1 MEIYKRLL
9 KYLKFYWKRLV
20 LAMICMWGVG
30 GMTGASAMLVK
41 NVLDDVFINKDE
53 NMLKLIPVAIII
65 IYIFKGIFYFF
76 QSYLMFYVG
85 QSVVKDIRDELY
97 SHIQRQPMSFFAK
110 NPTGTLMSRITYDV
124 NMISSAVSDAFS
136 SLLRDSFTVVILLG
150 VVIFRD
156 WELALIALVVYPFA
170 LYPITKFGRKMRKV
184 GTKSQLAMGYI
195 TSFLHETIA
204 GARIVKAFGMEQY
217 ESERFARA
225 NEHFLKLTMKS
236 RKVRALTMPV
246 MEILGAVAASAVI
259 WYGGFKV
266 MEGKMTTGEFFS
278 FLTALM
284 FLYQPVKKLSSVN
297 NVIQE
302 ALAAAERIF
311 ALLDKEPDI
320 QDSSHAREI
329 TGLKER
335 VSFSGVHFCYDDENV
350 IDGFDLEVKKGER
363 IAFVGSSG
371 AGKTTLVN
379 LIPRFYDV
387 TGGGIFI
394 DGEDIRN
401 VTLPSLR
408 DLIAI
413 VSQETILF
421 NDTVRNNIAYGKK
434 ETSHEAV
441 IRAARAAFAHD
452 FIMEL
457 PEGYNTE
464 VGEQGVRLSGG
475 QRQRLSIARAL
486 LKNAPMLILDEATSA
501 LDTESEQLVQ
511 QALDNLMKDR
521 TSFVIAHRLSTVV
534 KADRIVVLHKGRL
547 AEEGK
552 HEELLK
558 SGGLYAKLWD
568 RQFADI

>member
-1 MEIYKRLL
+1 MEIYRRLL
-9 KYLKFYWKRLV
+9 KYLKSYWKRLA

-53 NMLKLIPVAIII
+53 YMLKLIPIVIIV
-65 IYIFKGIFYFF
+65 IYIFKGFFYFF

-136 SLLRDSFTVVILLG
+136 SLLRDSFTVIVLFG
-150 VVIFRD
+150 VVIYRD

-170 LYPITKFGRKMRKV
+170 LYPITKFGKKMRKV
-184 GTKSQLAMGYI
+184 GSKSQVAMGYI

-217 ESERFARA
+217 ESDRFAEANERFM
-225 NEHFLKLTMKS
+225 KLIMKS
-236 RKVRALTMPV
+236 RKVRSLTMPV
-246 MEILGAVAASAVI
+246 MEFLGAIAVSAII

-266 MEGKMTTGEFFS
+266 MGGKMTTGEFFS

-284 FLYQPVKKLSSVN
+284 LLYQPVKKLSTVN
-297 NVIQE
+297 NAIQE

-311 ALLDKEPDI
+311 ALLDREPEI
-320 QDSSHAREI
+320 QDGPSVGEVS
-329 TGLKER
+329 TLKEKI
-335 VSFSGVHFCYDDENV
+335 SFSNVYFKYDDENV
-350 IDGFDLEVKKGER
+350 IDGFNLEVKKGER
-363 IAFVGSSG
+363 TAFVGSSG

-401 VTLPSLR
+401 IKISSLR
-408 DLIAI
+408 NLIAI

-434 ETSHEAV
+434 ETSHEEIV
-441 IRAARAAFAHD
+441 GAAKAAFAHD

-457 PEGYNTE
+457 PDGYDTE
-464 VGEQGVRLSGG
+464 IGEQGVRLSGG

-486 LKNAPMLILDEATSA
+486 LKNAPLLILDEATSA
-501 LDTESEQLVQ
+501 LDSESEKLVQ

-521 TSFVIAHRLSTVV
+521 TSFVIAHRLSTIVG
-534 KADRIVVLHKGRL
+534 ADRIVVLDKGRL
-547 AEEGK
+547 AEEGR

-558 SGGLYAKLWD
+558 SGGLYAKLWEG
-568 RQFADI
+568 QFADN

>member
-1 MEIYKRLL
+1 MEIYKRLIR
-9 KYLKFYWKRLV
+9 YLKSYWKRLV

-30 GMTGASAMLVK
+30 GMTGASALLVK

-53 NMLKLIPVAIII
+53 KMLMLIPLAIIV

-76 QSYLMFYVG
+76 QSYLMFFVG

-97 SHIQRQPMSFFAK
+97 SHIQRQSMSFFAK

-136 SLLRDSFTVVILLG
+136 SLLRDSFTIVVLLG
-150 VVIFRD
+150 VVIYRD

-170 LYPITKFGRKMRKV
+170 LYPITTFGRKMRKV

-204 GARIVKAFGMEQY
+204 GARIVKAFGMEEY
-217 ESERFARA
+217 ESDRFAEA
-225 NEHFLKLTMKS
+225 NNNFLKITMKS
-236 RKVRALTMPV
+236 RKVRALTMPI
-246 MEILGAVAASAVI
+246 MEFLGAIAVSAII

-266 MEGKMTTGEFFS
+266 MDGKMTTGDFFS

-284 FLYQPVKKLSSVN
+284 LLYQPVKKLSTVN
-297 NVIQE
+297 NVVQE

-311 ALLDKEPDI
+311 ALLDQKPDI
-320 QDSSHAREI
+320 MDSPHA
-329 TGLKER
+329 KELSGFKGN
-335 VSFSGVHFCYDDENV
+335 VSFSNLYFRYDDENV
-350 IDGFDLEVKKGER
+350 IDGFNLHVKKGEK

-379 LIPRFYDV
+379 LIPRFYDA
-387 TGGGIFI
+387 TGGAILI

-401 VTLPSLR
+401 LKISSLR
-408 DLIAI
+408 NLIAI

-434 ETSHEAV
+434 ETSHEDIV
-441 IRAARAAFAHD
+441 RAATAAFAHD

-457 PEGYNTE
+457 PEGYETE
-464 VGEQGVRLSGG
+464 IGEQGVRLSGG

-486 LKNAPMLILDEATSA
+486 LKNAPILILDEATSA

-534 KADRIVVLHKGRL
+534 TADRIVVLDKGKL

-552 HEELLK
+552 HENLLK
-558 SGGLYAKLWD
+558 KGGLYAKLWE
-568 RQFADI
+568 RQFADT